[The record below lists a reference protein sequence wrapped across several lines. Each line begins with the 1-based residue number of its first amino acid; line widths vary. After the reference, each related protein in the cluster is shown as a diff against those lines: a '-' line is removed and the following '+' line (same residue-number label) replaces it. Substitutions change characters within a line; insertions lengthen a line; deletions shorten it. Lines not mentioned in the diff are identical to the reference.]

1 MSERF
6 EGKTV
11 VISGAARGQGRSH
24 AVRFAQ
30 EGANVVGFDVCAP
43 VGEPGY
49 PAATQ
54 ADLDKTAELV
64 REAGAKGV
72 FEVAD
77 VRDEAQVDA
86 VFQRAVAEF
95 GGVDVAVANA
105 AIVQRGARAW
115 EIDDTVF
122 RTVLDVNVVGAW
134 HVLKSG
140 ITAMQAGG
148 RKGSVVIIGSGASL
162 KGLPNVGAYVTAK
175 HALVGLVRTAAKE
188 AAPEGIRVN
197 LVTPGN
203 VGTPMFVND
212 AIKALHLPDVGN
224 PTDEQL
230 AERAAEGSPMGI
242 PWVEPVD
249 ISEAVLFLA
258 SDATR
263 YVTGTVL
270 PVDGG
275 TAIP

>member
-1 MSERF
+1 MAGRF

-24 AVRFAQ
+24 AVRFAE
-30 EGANVVGFDVCAP
+30 EGANVVGFDVCAQ

-49 PAATQ
+49 PVSTPE
-54 ADLDKTAELV
+54 DLAETGELV
-64 REAGAKGV
+64 RAAGAKG
-72 FEVAD
+72 FTEIAD
-77 VRDEAQVDA
+77 VRDAAAVEA

-105 AIVQRGARAW
+105 GIVQRGARAW
-115 EIDDTVF
+115 EIEEDVF

-140 ITAMQAGG
+140 ITAMRAGG
-148 RKGSVVIIGSGASL
+148 PRGSVVVIGSGASV
-162 KGLPNVGAYVTAK
+162 KGLANVGAYVTSK

-188 AAPEGIRVN
+188 AASEGIRVN

-203 VGTPMFVND
+203 VGTPMFLND
-212 AIKALHLPDVGN
+212 AIKAIYVPDIED
-224 PTDEQL
+224 PTDQQL
-230 AERAAEGSPMGI
+230 AERAATGVPMQI
-242 PWVEPVD
+242 PYVEAVD

-258 SDATR
+258 SDAAR
-263 YVTGTVL
+263 YVTGSIL

-275 TAIP
+275 SAIP